1 MKEPENSITTLISFK
16 LLSNLHLA
24 PRDQCCHVCKV
35 RIPYWCVI
43 LKLCPT
49 LLNWG
54 ITSTCLG
61 TDTRLCEN
69 WNRISRKS
77 LTLEFWI
84 SQGES
89 YFSKIAQQWHFSYG
103 FISKPS
109 LTRVHYSRRVQ
120 ATEATVLTKYNQIQ
134 PATDRVSPWPRYQP
148 QQSSILQTPTTIRV
162 SGIFC
167 VTLIVTMILALCSQ
181 TFYYKYFWTFCL
193 FLSKFTACRVVCFT
207 ELCDILNMKCK
218 WDTIPT
224 FEWLCLAW
232 WQHPLSDWGH

>member
-1 MKEPENSITTLISFK
+1 MLSCVQGKNSILECDPKIVSHPPQ
-16 LLSNLHLA
+16 LRYYVHLSGHWYKI
-24 PRDQCCHVCKV
+24 V
-35 RIPYWCVI
+35 W
-43 LKLCPT
+43 
-49 LLNWG
+49 
-54 ITSTCLG
+54 
-61 TDTRLCEN
+61 N

-181 TFYYKYFWTFCL
+181 TFYYKYFWTFFVFFSQNLQLVEL
-193 FLSKFTACRVVCFT
+193 FASQSFVTFSVWNVN
-207 ELCDILNMKCK
+207 E
-218 WDTIPT
+218 IPSQH
-224 FEWLCLAW
+224 FLCLAW

>member
-1 MKEPENSITTLISFK
+1 M
-16 LLSNLHLA
+16 
-24 PRDQCCHVCKV
+24 
-35 RIPYWCVI
+35 
-43 LKLCPT
+43 
-49 LLNWG
+49 
-54 ITSTCLG
+54 STCLG

-134 PATDRVSPWPRYQP
+134 PATDRVSPWQRYQP

-181 TFYYKYFWTFCL
+181 TFYYKYFWTFLSFSQNLQLVEL
-193 FLSKFTACRVVCFT
+193 FASNSSYG
-207 ELCDILNMKCK
+207 ILNMRSK

-224 FEWLCLAW
+224 SIPSRHVTASSL
-232 WQHPLSDWGH
+232 WGHLL

>member
-1 MKEPENSITTLISFK
+1 M
-16 LLSNLHLA
+16 
-24 PRDQCCHVCKV
+24 
-35 RIPYWCVI
+35 
-43 LKLCPT
+43 
-49 LLNWG
+49 
-54 ITSTCLG
+54 STCLG

-134 PATDRVSPWPRYQP
+134 PATDRVSPWQRYQP

-181 TFYYKYFWTFCL
+181 TFYYKYFWTFLSFSLKIYSLSSCL
-193 FLSKFTACRVVCFT
+193 PQTVLTAFW
-207 ELCDILNMKCK
+207 I
-218 WDTIPT
+218 WDPNETP
-224 FEWLCLAW
+224 FQHPYRLAMWL
-232 WQHPLSDWGH
+232 HPLSEDTCSNSSRQAVAGV

>member
-1 MKEPENSITTLISFK
+1 MKEPENSIRTSISFK

-35 RIPYWCVI
+35 RIPYWSVI

-120 ATEATVLTKYNQIQ
+120 ATEATVLTKYNQIPRPDQ
-134 PATDRVSPWPRYQP
+134 SLTVSPPNCPRYQL
-148 QQSSILQTPTTIRV
+148 QQSSILQTQQPFECQEFSV
-162 SGIFC
+162 S
-167 VTLIVTMILALCSQ
+167 
-181 TFYYKYFWTFCL
+181 
-193 FLSKFTACRVVCFT
+193 
-207 ELCDILNMKCK
+207 
-218 WDTIPT
+218 
-224 FEWLCLAW
+224 
-232 WQHPLSDWGH
+232 H